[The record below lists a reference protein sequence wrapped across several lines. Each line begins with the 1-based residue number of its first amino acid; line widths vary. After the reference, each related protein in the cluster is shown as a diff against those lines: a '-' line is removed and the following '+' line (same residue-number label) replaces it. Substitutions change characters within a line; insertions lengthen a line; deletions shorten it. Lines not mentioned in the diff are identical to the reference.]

1 MAVADSGY
9 RGEFWSIKTPD
20 KVHFCLGEEYYNAS
34 VARACHKTVNLHFK
48 SKQVLVKH
56 FHHSLV
62 FHSACFQAVAVITEL
77 NIENGEPLFDIQ
89 YSDKGQKMTE
99 ISV

>member
-1 MAVADSGY
+1 MADLGY
-9 RGEFWSIKTPD
+9 RGEFWSIKPPD

-34 VARACHKTVNLHFK
+34 VAQGRHETVNSSFK

-62 FHSACFQAVAVITEL
+62 SHSACFQAVAVITEL
-77 NIENGEPLFDIQ
+77 NIENREPLFDIQ
-89 YSDKGQKMTE
+89 YSDKGQKMTATN
-99 ISV
+99 V